1 MSESLYTRI
10 SKVREVL
17 PETANNLSNI
27 VATSIDLLYEKKFT
41 INLRHSNF
49 GFH

>member
-1 MSESLYTRI
+1 MSESLNTRI

-17 PETANNLSNI
+17 SETANNLSDI
-27 VATSIDLLYEKKFT
+27 VITSVDLPYEKKF
-41 INLRHSNF
+41 IIILRHSNF